1 MVRSWAPSPIRK
13 NSLQQHHPVW
23 LLIIEN
29 GLSVLSALN
38 PAPALAPMPT
48 LRPTAASTADADRAA
63 LHTTASGV
71 PNEHVSRLRHSFCS
85 SSCSTTTTSSWRSNH
100 HAGATSCTR
109 SSNGGLQHAPARAM
123 TMFNITDDNNNI
135 SRDKPVEHID
145 LVIGLHLSACTS
157 CTRTMRFRRDI
168 AIDITE
174 SVQLL
179 VRFNALRSMPV
190 MPKLEHYNVDA
201 LHSTVAA
208 ALATQAAAANARA
221 RPRLAGQCEKWL
233 ARPNTWRRKARVRG
247 SGSRSKRPAR
257 TAGVTGPGH
266 SCAPGHFS
274 SRNRGATRHL
284 SARWVL
290 MQPRD

>member
-1 MVRSWAPSPIRK
+1 
-13 NSLQQHHPVW
+13 
-23 LLIIEN
+23 
-29 GLSVLSALN
+29 
-38 PAPALAPMPT
+38 MPT
-48 LRPTAASTADADRAA
+48 LGPTAASTADADRAA

-123 TMFNITDDNNNI
+123 TMFIITDGNNNV

-145 LVIGLHLSACTS
+145 MVIGLHVSACTS
-157 CTRTMRFRRDI
+157 CTRTMRVRRDI

-190 MPKLEHYNVDA
+190 MPKLEHYNQNA
-201 LHSTVAA
+201 MRSMAAA

-233 ARPNTWRRKARVRG
+233 ARPNTQRAKPALGRPPPSPCPHTRPHSCPHKRPHARPHSRTRGLVRLRKCPLVFTPGTRACACGTEGRENCVTGRRRLVIAIPHGLDSQRVARG
-247 SGSRSKRPAR
+247 SVAGS
-257 TAGVTGPGH
+257 
-266 SCAPGHFS
+266 
-274 SRNRGATRHL
+274 
-284 SARWVL
+284 
-290 MQPRD
+290 